1 MTSDEIML
9 ISTGGVLIRTRV
21 ADIREMG
28 RATQG
33 VTLISLDD
41 GEKLAGLEK
50 VAESVAEIEAEAE
63 GLGEAA
69 GDAGGKFRSGG
80 RGCRGGMMSRVWN
93 FSAGPAALPEEV
105 LRRRRKNCSTGM
117 APACSV
123 MEMSHRGKE
132 FTGIIEQAEADLR
145 ELMGMPANYKVLFLQ
160 GGATLQFAQIPMN
173 LLAGR
178 SADYIVT
185 GAWSKKAFK
194 EAQRIGKVR
203 ERVRRTTEVSNF
215 TRLPTAEE
223 IKLDPFAAYLHVCT
237 NETIHGVEIPAERI
251 ADTGVPLVA
260 DMSSHILSRPVP
272 VEKFG
277 LIYAGAQKNIGP
289 SGLTLVIVRQR
300 PARHGAADHPDVM
313 DYAVM
318 AENGSMLNTPPTY
331 GIYIAG
337 LVFQWLKRQGG
348 LEGIAAV
355 NAEKARILYEAID
368 GSGGFYANPVD
379 PDCRSRMNVPFTL
392 AAPEL
397 DAVFLA
403 EAKAAGLMSLKGH
416 KSVGGMRASIYNA
429 VALEGV
435 QVLVDF
441 MNDFAKRNG

>member
-1 MTSDEIML
+1 MT
-9 ISTGGVLIRTRV
+9 
-21 ADIREMG
+21 
-28 RATQG
+28 
-33 VTLISLDD
+33 
-41 GEKLAGLEK
+41 
-50 VAESVAEIEAEAE
+50 
-63 GLGEAA
+63 
-69 GDAGGKFRSGG
+69 
-80 RGCRGGMMSRVWN
+80 RVWN

-105 LRRRRKNCSTGM
+105 LRQAQEELLDWHG
-117 APACSV
+117 AGCSV

-132 FTGIIEQAEADLR
+132 FTSIIEQAEADLR
-145 ELMGMPANYKVLFLQ
+145 ELMGIPAGYKVLFLQ
-160 GGATLQFAQIPMN
+160 GGATQQFAQIPMN

-185 GAWSKKAFK
+185 GSWSQKAFK
-194 EAQRIGKVR
+194 EAQRIGDVR
-203 ERVRRTTEVSNF
+203 CAATTESSAF
-215 TRLPTAEE
+215 TRLPLADE

-289 SGLTLVIVRQR
+289 SGLTLVIIRQELLGMA
-300 PARHGAADHPDVM
+300 PLTIPSVM

-318 AENGSMLNTPPTY
+318 AEHGSMLNTPPTY

-348 LEGIAAV
+348 LQGIAAV
-355 NAEKARILYEAID
+355 NAEKARILYACINNA
-368 GSGGFYANPVD
+368 SGFYSNPVD
-379 PDCRSRMNVPFTL
+379 PDCRSRMNVPFIL
-392 AAPEL
+392 ANPAL
-397 DAVFLA
+397 DAAFIA
-403 EAKAAGLMSLKGH
+403 EAKAAGLVSLKGH

-429 VALEGV
+429 VSLEGV

>member
-1 MTSDEIML
+1 MTRIH
-9 ISTGGVLIRTRV
+9 
-21 ADIREMG
+21 
-28 RATQG
+28 
-33 VTLISLDD
+33 
-41 GEKLAGLEK
+41 
-50 VAESVAEIEAEAE
+50 
-63 GLGEAA
+63 
-69 GDAGGKFRSGG
+69 
-80 RGCRGGMMSRVWN
+80 N

-105 LRRRRKNCSTGM
+105 LKQAQEELLDWHGSG
-117 APACSV
+117 CSV

-132 FTGIIEQAEADLR
+132 FTSIIEQAEADLR
-145 ELMGMPANYKVLFLQ
+145 ELMGIPEQYKVLFLQ
-160 GGATLQFAQIPMN
+160 GGATQQFAQIPMN

-185 GAWSKKAFK
+185 GSWSKKAFK
-194 EAQRIGKVR
+194 EAQRIGNVR
-203 ERVRRTTEVSNF
+203 CAATTEASNF
-215 TRLPTAEE
+215 TRLPVAEE

-289 SGLTLVIVRQR
+289 SGVTLLIIHRDLLGMAPLTI
-300 PARHGAADHPDVM
+300 PTVM

-348 LEGIAAV
+348 LEGMARI
-355 NAEKARILYEAID
+355 NAEKARILYACID
-368 GSGGFYANPVD
+368 QSGGFYRNPVD
-379 PDCRSRMNVPFTL
+379 ADCRSAMNVPFVL
-392 AAPEL
+392 ANPDL
-397 DAVFLA
+397 DAKFLA
-403 EAKAAGLMSLKGH
+403 ESKAAGLASLKGH

-429 VALEGV
+429 VSLESVQALV
-435 QVLVDF
+435 AF
-441 MNDFAKRNG
+441 MNEFAKRNG

>member
-1 MTSDEIML
+1 MTRI
-9 ISTGGVLIRTRV
+9 
-21 ADIREMG
+21 
-28 RATQG
+28 
-33 VTLISLDD
+33 
-41 GEKLAGLEK
+41 
-50 VAESVAEIEAEAE
+50 
-63 GLGEAA
+63 
-69 GDAGGKFRSGG
+69 
-80 RGCRGGMMSRVWN
+80 WN

-105 LRRRRKNCSTGM
+105 LKQAQEELLDWQG
-117 APACSV
+117 AGCSV

-132 FTGIIEQAEADLR
+132 FMSILDQAEADLR
-145 ELMGMPANYKVLFLQ
+145 ELMGIPEQYRVLFLQ
-160 GGATLQFAQIPMN
+160 GGATQQFAQIPMN

-185 GAWSKKAFK
+185 GSWSKKAYK
-194 EAQRIGKVR
+194 EAQRIGTVR
-203 ERVRRTTEVSNF
+203 CAASTEESGF

-237 NETIHGVEIPAERI
+237 NETIHGVEIPAQRI

-277 LIYAGAQKNIGP
+277 VIYAGAQKNIGP
-289 SGLTLVIVRQR
+289 SGVTLVIIHRDLLGMA
-300 PARHGAADHPDVM
+300 PLTIPTVM

-348 LEGIAAV
+348 LAGIDAV
-355 NAEKARILYEAID
+355 NAEKARILYECID
-368 GSGGFYANPVD
+368 NSGGFYTNPVD
-379 PDCRSRMNVPFTL
+379 PDCRSRMNVPFVL
-392 AAPEL
+392 ADGGL
-397 DAVFLA
+397 DAAFLA
-403 EAKAAGLMSLKGH
+403 DAKAAGMLGLKGH

-429 VALEGV
+429 VSLDAVQALVG
-435 QVLVDF
+435 F

>member
-1 MTSDEIML
+1 MTRI
-9 ISTGGVLIRTRV
+9 
-21 ADIREMG
+21 
-28 RATQG
+28 
-33 VTLISLDD
+33 
-41 GEKLAGLEK
+41 
-50 VAESVAEIEAEAE
+50 
-63 GLGEAA
+63 
-69 GDAGGKFRSGG
+69 
-80 RGCRGGMMSRVWN
+80 WN

-105 LRRRRKNCSTGM
+105 LRQAQEELLDWQG
-117 APACSV
+117 AGCSV

-132 FTGIIEQAEADLR
+132 FMSILAKAEADLR
-145 ELMGMPANYKVLFLQ
+145 ELMGIPEQYKVLFLQ
-160 GGATLQFAQIPMN
+160 GGATQQFAQIPMN

-185 GAWSKKAFK
+185 GSWSKKAVK
-194 EAQRIGKVR
+194 EAQRIGNVR
-203 ERVRRTTEVSNF
+203 VAATTEDSGF

-260 DMSSHILSRPVP
+260 DMSSHILSRPVN

-289 SGLTLVIVRQR
+289 SGVTLVIVHRDLLGMA
-300 PARHGAADHPDVM
+300 PLNIPTVM

-318 AENGSMLNTPPTY
+318 AENGSMLNTPPTF

-337 LVFQWLKRQGG
+337 LVFQWLKKQGG
-348 LEGIAAV
+348 LAGIDAI
-355 NAEKARILYEAID
+355 NAEKARILYECID
-368 GSGGFYANPVD
+368 NSGGFYTNPVD
-379 PDCRSRMNVPFTL
+379 PDCRSRMNVPFVLADAALDAPFL
-392 AAPEL
+392 AAAK
-397 DAVFLA
+397 DAGVL
-403 EAKAAGLMSLKGH
+403 GLKGH

-429 VALEGV
+429 VSLDAVKALVG
-435 QVLVDF
+435 F

>member
-1 MTSDEIML
+1 MTRI
-9 ISTGGVLIRTRV
+9 
-21 ADIREMG
+21 
-28 RATQG
+28 
-33 VTLISLDD
+33 
-41 GEKLAGLEK
+41 
-50 VAESVAEIEAEAE
+50 
-63 GLGEAA
+63 
-69 GDAGGKFRSGG
+69 
-80 RGCRGGMMSRVWN
+80 WN

-105 LRRRRKNCSTGM
+105 LRQAQEELLDWHG
-117 APACSV
+117 AGCSV

-132 FTGIIEQAEADLR
+132 FTSIIEQAEADLR
-145 ELMGMPANYKVLFLQ
+145 ELMGISEQYKVLFLQ
-160 GGATLQFAQIPMN
+160 GGATQQFAQIPMN

-194 EAQRIGKVR
+194 EAQRFGNVR
-203 ERVRRTTEVSNF
+203 CAADTSASHF
-215 TRLPTAEE
+215 TRLPNADE

-260 DMSSHILSRPVP
+260 DMSSHILSRPVN

-289 SGLTLVIVRQR
+289 SGVTLVVIHRDLLGMA
-300 PARHGAADHPDVM
+300 PLTIPTVM

-318 AENGSMLNTPPTY
+318 ADNGSMLNTPPTY

-368 GSGGFYANPVD
+368 GSGGFYTNPVD
-379 PDCRSRMNVPFTL
+379 PDCRSRMNVPFVL
-392 AAPEL
+392 A
-397 DAVFLA
+397 DAALNADFLA
-403 EAKAAGLMSLKGH
+403 ESKAAGLASLKGH

-429 VALEGV
+429 VSLEAV
-435 QVLVDF
+435 QALVDF
-441 MNDFAKRNG
+441 MNDFAKRRG

>member
-1 MTSDEIML
+1 MTRI
-9 ISTGGVLIRTRV
+9 
-21 ADIREMG
+21 
-28 RATQG
+28 
-33 VTLISLDD
+33 
-41 GEKLAGLEK
+41 
-50 VAESVAEIEAEAE
+50 
-63 GLGEAA
+63 
-69 GDAGGKFRSGG
+69 
-80 RGCRGGMMSRVWN
+80 WN

-105 LRRRRKNCSTGM
+105 LRQAQEELLDWQG
-117 APACSV
+117 AGCSV

-132 FTGIIEQAEADLR
+132 FMSILAKAEADLR
-145 ELMGMPANYKVLFLQ
+145 ELMGIPEQYKVLFLQ
-160 GGATLQFAQIPMN
+160 GGATQQFAQIPMN

-185 GAWSKKAFK
+185 GSWSKKAVK
-194 EAQRIGKVR
+194 EAQRIGTVR
-203 ERVRRTTEVSNF
+203 VAATTEDSGF

-260 DMSSHILSRPVP
+260 DMSSHILSRPVN

-289 SGLTLVIVRQR
+289 SGVTLVIVHRDLLGMA
-300 PARHGAADHPDVM
+300 PLTIPTVM

-318 AENGSMLNTPPTY
+318 AENGSMLNTPPTF

-337 LVFQWLKRQGG
+337 LVFQWLKKQGG
-348 LEGIAAV
+348 LAGIDAI
-355 NAEKARILYEAID
+355 NAEKARILYECID
-368 GSGGFYANPVD
+368 NSGGFYTNPVD
-379 PDCRSRMNVPFTL
+379 PDCRSRMNVPFVLADAALDAPFL
-392 AAPEL
+392 AAAK
-397 DAVFLA
+397 DAGVL
-403 EAKAAGLMSLKGH
+403 GLKGH

-429 VALEGV
+429 VSLDAVKALVG
-435 QVLVDF
+435 F

>member
-1 MTSDEIML
+1 MTRIH
-9 ISTGGVLIRTRV
+9 
-21 ADIREMG
+21 
-28 RATQG
+28 
-33 VTLISLDD
+33 
-41 GEKLAGLEK
+41 
-50 VAESVAEIEAEAE
+50 
-63 GLGEAA
+63 
-69 GDAGGKFRSGG
+69 
-80 RGCRGGMMSRVWN
+80 N

-105 LRRRRKNCSTGM
+105 LLQAQAELLDWHGSG
-117 APACSV
+117 CSV

-132 FTGIIEQAEADLR
+132 FTSIIEQAEADLR
-145 ELMGMPANYKVLFLQ
+145 ELMCIPEQYKVLFLQ
-160 GGATLQFAQIPMN
+160 GGATQQFAQIPMN

-185 GAWSKKAFK
+185 GSWSKKAFK
-194 EAQRIGKVR
+194 EAQRFGNVR
-203 ERVRRTTEVSNF
+203 CAATTEASNF
-215 TRLPTAEE
+215 TRLPFADE
-223 IKLDPFAAYLHVCT
+223 IQLDPFAAYLHVCT
-237 NETIHGVEIPAERI
+237 NETIHGVEIPAQRI

-289 SGLTLVIVRQR
+289 SGVTLVIIHRDLLGMA
-300 PARHGAADHPDVM
+300 PLTIPTVM

-348 LEGIAAV
+348 LEGIATV
-355 NAEKARILYEAID
+355 NAEKARVLYEAID
-368 GSGGFYANPVD
+368 QSGGFYTNPVD
-379 PDCRSRMNVPFTL
+379 PDCRSAMNVPFVL
-392 AAPEL
+392 ANPEL
-397 DAVFLA
+397 DAKFLA
-403 EAKAAGLMSLKGH
+403 ESKSAGLASLKGH

-429 VALEGV
+429 VSLESVQALV
-435 QVLVDF
+435 AF

>member
-1 MTSDEIML
+1 MTRI
-9 ISTGGVLIRTRV
+9 
-21 ADIREMG
+21 
-28 RATQG
+28 
-33 VTLISLDD
+33 
-41 GEKLAGLEK
+41 
-50 VAESVAEIEAEAE
+50 
-63 GLGEAA
+63 
-69 GDAGGKFRSGG
+69 
-80 RGCRGGMMSRVWN
+80 WN

-105 LRRRRKNCSTGM
+105 LRQAQEEMLDWQG
-117 APACSV
+117 AGCSV

-132 FTGIIEQAEADLR
+132 FMSILAQAEADLR
-145 ELMGMPANYKVLFLQ
+145 ELMGIPEQYKVLFLQ
-160 GGATLQFAQIPMN
+160 GGATQQFAQIPMN

-185 GAWSKKAFK
+185 GSWSKKAVK
-194 EAQRIGKVR
+194 EAQRIGNVR
-203 ERVRRTTEVSNF
+203 VAATTEDSGF

-260 DMSSHILSRPVP
+260 DMSSHILSRPVN

-289 SGLTLVIVRQR
+289 SGVTLVIVHRDLLGMA
-300 PARHGAADHPDVM
+300 PLNIPTVM

-318 AENGSMLNTPPTY
+318 AENGSMLNTPPTF

-337 LVFQWLKRQGG
+337 LVFQWLKKQGG
-348 LEGIAAV
+348 LAGIDTV
-355 NAEKARILYEAID
+355 NAEKARILYECID
-368 GSGGFYANPVD
+368 NSGGFYSNPVD
-379 PDCRSRMNVPFTL
+379 PDCRSRMNAPFVLADAALDAPFL
-392 AAPEL
+392 AAAK
-397 DAVFLA
+397 DAGVL
-403 EAKAAGLMSLKGH
+403 GLKGH

-429 VALEGV
+429 VSLDAVQALVG
-435 QVLVDF
+435 F

>member
-1 MTSDEIML
+1 MTRI
-9 ISTGGVLIRTRV
+9 
-21 ADIREMG
+21 
-28 RATQG
+28 
-33 VTLISLDD
+33 
-41 GEKLAGLEK
+41 
-50 VAESVAEIEAEAE
+50 
-63 GLGEAA
+63 
-69 GDAGGKFRSGG
+69 
-80 RGCRGGMMSRVWN
+80 WN

-105 LRRRRKNCSTGM
+105 LRQAQEELLDWQG
-117 APACSV
+117 AGCSV

-132 FTGIIEQAEADLR
+132 FMSILAQAEADLR
-145 ELMGMPANYKVLFLQ
+145 ELMSIPEQYKVLFLQ
-160 GGATLQFAQIPMN
+160 GGATQQFAQIPMN

-185 GAWSKKAFK
+185 GSWSKKAVK
-194 EAQRIGKVR
+194 EAQRIGNVR
-203 ERVRRTTEVSNF
+203 VAATTEDSGF

-260 DMSSHILSRPVP
+260 DMSSHILSRPVN

-289 SGLTLVIVRQR
+289 SGVTLVIVHRDLLGMA
-300 PARHGAADHPDVM
+300 PLNIPTVM

-318 AENGSMLNTPPTY
+318 AENGSMLNTPPTF

-337 LVFQWLKRQGG
+337 LVFQWLKKQGG
-348 LEGIAAV
+348 LAGIDAI
-355 NAEKARILYEAID
+355 NAEKARILYECID
-368 GSGGFYANPVD
+368 NSGGFYTNPVD
-379 PDCRSRMNVPFTL
+379 PDCRSRMNVPFVLADAALDAPFL
-392 AAPEL
+392 AAAK
-397 DAVFLA
+397 DAGVL
-403 EAKAAGLMSLKGH
+403 GLKGH

-429 VALEGV
+429 VSLDAVQALVG
-435 QVLVDF
+435 F

>member
-1 MTSDEIML
+1 MTRI
-9 ISTGGVLIRTRV
+9 
-21 ADIREMG
+21 
-28 RATQG
+28 
-33 VTLISLDD
+33 
-41 GEKLAGLEK
+41 
-50 VAESVAEIEAEAE
+50 
-63 GLGEAA
+63 
-69 GDAGGKFRSGG
+69 
-80 RGCRGGMMSRVWN
+80 WN

-105 LRRRRKNCSTGM
+105 LRQAQEELLDWQG
-117 APACSV
+117 AGCSV

-132 FTGIIEQAEADLR
+132 FMSILAQAEADLR
-145 ELMGMPANYKVLFLQ
+145 ELMGIPEQYKVLFLQ
-160 GGATLQFAQIPMN
+160 GGATQQFAQIPMN

-185 GAWSKKAFK
+185 GSWSKKAVK
-194 EAQRIGKVR
+194 EAQRIGNVR
-203 ERVRRTTEVSNF
+203 VAATTEDSGF

-289 SGLTLVIVRQR
+289 SGVTLVIVHRDLLGMA
-300 PARHGAADHPDVM
+300 PLNIPTVM

-318 AENGSMLNTPPTY
+318 AENGSMLNTPPTF

-337 LVFQWLKRQGG
+337 LVFQWLKKQGG
-348 LEGIAAV
+348 LAGIDAI
-355 NAEKARILYEAID
+355 NAEKARILYECID
-368 GSGGFYANPVD
+368 NSGGFYTNPVD
-379 PDCRSRMNVPFTL
+379 PDCRSRMNVPFVLADAALDAPFL
-392 AAPEL
+392 AAAK
-397 DAVFLA
+397 DAGVL
-403 EAKAAGLMSLKGH
+403 GLKGH

-429 VALEGV
+429 VSLDAVQALVG
-435 QVLVDF
+435 F